1 MSGQIGIL
9 GLIYEYLP
17 SIVITAGNFLVPL
30 LCEQI
35 ALVERYPPSTTVILA
50 LLRFGQRVC
59 GLELLTAGFSVT
71 TRPKCL
77 SFTRWKMKSY
87 NRRHAS
93 KSVACVNMNT
103 FFFSAELISTRYRNQ
118 IS

>member
-1 MSGQIGIL
+1 MQKMSGQIGIL

-35 ALVERYPPSTTVILA
+35 AVVERYPPSTTVILA

-77 SFTRWKMKSY
+77 SVEDEEY

-103 FFFSAELISTRYRNQ
+103 FFFSAELISTR
-118 IS
+118 